1 MNKEIKDKLPDWINR
16 KGQYCLCATD
26 DLDSLLSCY
35 ILEKYRNWDIKYFYD
50 FYGLYKNHGIEVIP
64 NTCIAVDADLYLGRC
79 IGNHVG
85 QYANNPNCINLNK
98 YCNINQYN
106 YNKKFAG
113 STLITIL
120 SLLDIPIDN
129 FTIEQQEILL
139 CIDSMFLS
147 YYFNKQQATYY
158 INTILSYKEL
168 IDILE
173 KHDKNYFY
181 NIQDKYK
188 LKEKIYLDSQAKR
201 LETHIKL
208 SELSD
213 IFNINLE
220 LPKDKFEKIKQFE
233 IHRGV
238 PKKDTRIFSL
248 AWTYKN
254 SASYST
260 Y

>member
-1 MNKEIKDKLPDWINR
+1 MNTEIREKLPNWVNKESE
-16 KGQYCLCATD
+16 YCLCLSD
-26 DLDSLLSCY
+26 DIDSLLSCY
-35 ILEKYRNWDIKYFYD
+35 ILEKYRNWGIKYFYSFD
-50 FYGLYKNHGIEVIP
+50 CLYKIKDIKTVRNS
-64 NTCIAVDADLYLGRC
+64 CIAIDADLQIGRC
-79 IGNHVG
+79 IGNHLT
-85 QYANNPNCINLNK
+85 N
-98 YCNINQYN
+98 NINKDAININSLCNVNRYK
-106 YNKKFAG
+106 YYTKFAG
-113 STLITIL
+113 STVITIL
-120 SLLDIPIDN
+120 SMLDIPMDN

-158 INTILSYKEL
+158 INTILGYKEL

-188 LKEKIYLDSQAKR
+188 LKEKININVQTKR

-213 IFNINLE
+213 IFNINLK
-220 LPKDKFEKIKQFE
+220 LSKDKFEKIKQFE